1 VNNYNF
7 NKGLF
12 NNIEISDEMKTEL
25 FENCKKGKR
34 TADVR
39 FRHAGVLTALLVAAL
54 VGGTG
59 VGATAYY
66 KSVMKRMESMPQEE
80 VKGYVEDINN
90 DSSVTISGSWS
101 RELTN
106 DESLRLAELERKYY
120 GENLFP
126 EQEVQRVKALSDWDG
141 KSVCYVEEDNL
152 LHLPDAEMSDDQL
165 LMFIDYSAK
174 KDYVIEKEAE
184 KVEPLEAFEDPYVDV
199 ETSTEEDI
207 IKLSRKYLVKLLGK
221 DLGDEWSVRVEAFK
235 PSESDPSVGLT
246 HDCYTVYFEQ
256 QGATPNSTD
265 YVVGFGMHKLD
276 FRFVAVR
283 GREHWAALKSYTKE
297 EALKKAEND
306 KEKVYKQLQEKFGLP
321 QEPDSVKKIE
331 AYQDYSE
338 GDDIRQIRYIFN
350 YGDASVDI
358 LWDLADENLASVEVV
373 RDIDLG
379 YELGK
384 EPNSEK

>member
-1 VNNYNF
+1 MNNYNL

-12 NNIEISDEMKTEL
+12 NNIEISDEMKEEL
-25 FENCKKGKR
+25 FENCKNGKR

-39 FRHAGVLTALLVAAL
+39 FKHAGALTALLIAAL

-66 KSVMKRMESMPQEE
+66 QSVMKRMESMPQEE
-80 VKGYVEDINN
+80 VKEYVQDINN
-90 DSSVTISGSWS
+90 DFSVTISGSWS
-101 RELTN
+101 RQLTN

-126 EQEVQRVKALSDWDG
+126 EQEVQHVKTLSEWDG

-152 LHLPDAEMSDDQL
+152 LHLPDAEMSNDQL

-184 KVEPLEAFEDPYVDV
+184 KIEPEEEVASPYVDV
-199 ETSTEEDI
+199 EDISEDELI
-207 IKLSRKYLVKLLGK
+207 ERGREYLVKFLGK
-221 DLGDEWSVRVEAFK
+221 DLGNEWHARVEAFK

-246 HDCYTVYFEQ
+246 HDSYTIYWEQ
-256 QGATPNSTD
+256 EGATPNSTD

-283 GREHWAALKSYTKE
+283 GREHWATLKSYTKE
-297 EALKKAEND
+297 EALKKGESDEA
-306 KEKVYKQLQEKFGLP
+306 KVFKQLHEMFGLP
-321 QEPDSVKKIE
+321 EEPDVVKKVE

-338 GDDIRQIRYIFN
+338 GDDCRQIRYIFK
-350 YGDASVDI
+350 YGDNPVDI
-358 LWDLADENLASVEVV
+358 LWDLADEKLASVE
-373 RDIDLG
+373 ICGNMDLG
-379 YELGK
+379 YELGDFD
-384 EPNSEK
+384 E